1 MVESSSDRYLPTGF
15 GAWDCGLPP
24 YQSFRAEDFGPAIR
38 AAIDDMVLELNSM
51 EDDLANPD
59 MDLTWS
65 NVMDRVE
72 FIDDPLS
79 RLWNVLF
86 FLCGVVDTPILRTTM
101 ADLQAEVLTVQS
113 RRNQSAEI
121 CRAMEALRASAEWPH
136 YSVEQ
141 QRLLNR
147 AILSAQL
154 AGVRLDAVDKSRVN
168 DIKLRLYT
176 LQHQT
181 FANNVSDATKAYSK
195 LIRDKHELDG
205 VPTVTLAV
213 LAQNAVAS
221 GICEATT
228 ELGPWKLSLDNAV
241 VLSILK
247 HCTNRSLRQEVHRE
261 NTSKASANP
270 FNNIPVIEEILAL
283 RHEEAQLLGYHTYA
297 ELSLALK
304 MAPSVLAVEKMIN
317 DLRDV
322 CFPAA
327 QAELA
332 RLNDMASS
340 CGHDSPLEPW
350 DVAYWTE
357 QLSRKEYAVDDEML
371 AMYFPLDTVLTG
383 LFELAFD
390 LFGIRVEAADGAAET
405 WHPDVRFFRIRAM
418 ETPGTPVIGQFFLD
432 PYARPEGK
440 RHGGWVSEVVS
451 RSKVLGTPPDQPIRV
466 AVFNIV
472 CNLVP
477 PVATTTPTSMTFA
490 DVEHLFLSFAF
501 GLRSA
506 LTCAE
511 YSRASENNGVEWDAL
526 EIPTMLLVNFCYHR
540 GTMQRISK
548 HVVTGHP
555 LSHDLFDKLVAARR
569 FMAATK
575 LLRQMHLSAVDMALH
590 HYYDPSSA
598 ATTLQQVQDSIAQ
611 RFCVL
616 PLSPDDRFLCSFGH
630 LFAGLYAAGYY
641 SYKWSAMLSADA
653 YAAFE
658 QVEGD
663 VTAWR
668 ALGRHFRDTV
678 LARLGVD
685 HPLVAFEQF
694 RGRRPSPDHL
704 LQLYGVSQ

>member
-15 GAWDCGLPP
+15 RAWDCGLPP

-65 NVMDRVE
+65 NVMDRIE
-72 FIDDPLS
+72 FIDDPLG

-141 QRLLNR
+141 Q
-147 AILSAQL
+147 
-154 AGVRLDAVDKSRVN
+154 
-168 DIKLRLYT
+168 
-176 LQHQT
+176 
-181 FANNVSDATKAYSK
+181 
-195 LIRDKHELDG
+195 
-205 VPTVTLAV
+205 
-213 LAQNAVAS
+213 NAVAS
-221 GICEATT
+221 GIYEATT

-350 DVAYWTE
+350 DIAYW
-357 QLSRKEYAVDDEML
+357 YGAV
-371 AMYFPLDTVLTG
+371 
-383 LFELAFD
+383 
-390 LFGIRVEAADGAAET
+390 
-405 WHPDVRFFRIRAM
+405 
-418 ETPGTPVIGQFFLD
+418 
-432 PYARPEGK
+432 
-440 RHGGWVSEVVS
+440 
-451 RSKVLGTPPDQPIRV
+451 
-466 AVFNIV
+466 
-472 CNLVP
+472 C
-477 PVATTTPTSMTFA
+477 
-490 DVEHLFLSFAF
+490 
-501 GLRSA
+501 
-506 LTCAE
+506 
-511 YSRASENNGVEWDAL
+511 
-526 EIPTMLLVNFCYHR
+526 
-540 GTMQRISK
+540 
-548 HVVTGHP
+548 
-555 LSHDLFDKLVAARR
+555 
-569 FMAATK
+569 
-575 LLRQMHLSAVDMALH
+575 
-590 HYYDPSSA
+590 
-598 ATTLQQVQDSIAQ
+598 
-611 RFCVL
+611 
-616 PLSPDDRFLCSFGH
+616 
-630 LFAGLYAAGYY
+630 
-641 SYKWSAMLSADA
+641 
-653 YAAFE
+653 
-658 QVEGD
+658 
-663 VTAWR
+663 
-668 ALGRHFRDTV
+668 
-678 LARLGVD
+678 
-685 HPLVAFEQF
+685 
-694 RGRRPSPDHL
+694 
-704 LQLYGVSQ
+704 